1 MITAQILK
9 SVDFLKK
16 QNSRY
21 LENETFFLQMKKF
34 SNYISRATL

>member
-16 QNSRY
+16 QKSRY

>member
-16 QNSRY
+16 QKSRY
-21 LENETFFLQMKKF
+21 LENETFVLQMKKF